1 MPIYAEFYKGEN
13 KSKYEQS
20 GFDATDNLDV
30 HSEIG
35 TAKAQLALASES
47 STPNENCISE
57 TLPNGDVFFASTES
71 GKIWKRAAS
80 NNAYSLVHTNTNGA
94 NKGIK
99 YFDGNL
105 YYVAANKLGKQ
116 AEGLAS
122 SESSWSSQDDSFGTL
137 STTPTY
143 APMFVLNLTLWIGA
157 GAFVDEV
164 DSSGTFAA
172 AALDLPAG
180 YSVTTLN
187 SSGSDLAIGTIRGT
201 GVSHSRIFI
210 WDTYSP
216 SWTVE
221 DDVDEIGINA
231 FIRADNV
238 LFAQCGTSGEIY
250 YWNGGSLQ
258 KFGRIRGV
266 TTAATGAHY
275 KTTAIDGKPLLGI
288 GSDIYSIYREY
299 NDLPNAFVHE
309 YTVTTGSVQSLGYAD
324 GTLLVSNGTNIDALD
339 TNRATATITTPISES
354 KAKNVIVR
362 YERLPSGSSIGIG
375 TKVDGASSFTS
386 QTTKTDTVKK
396 QVYFDGG
403 LGDVNFI
410 QAQIT
415 LTPNGANTPVIRSIE
430 II

>member
-1 MPIYAEFYKGEN
+1 
-13 KSKYEQS
+13 
-20 GFDATDNLDV
+20 
-30 HSEIG
+30 
-35 TAKAQLALASES
+35 
-47 STPNENCISE
+47 
-57 TLPNGDVFFASTES
+57 
-71 GKIWKRAAS
+71 
-80 NNAYSLVHTNTNGA
+80 
-94 NKGIK
+94 
-99 YFDGNL
+99 
-105 YYVAANKLGKQ
+105 
-116 AEGLAS
+116 
-122 SESSWSSQDDSFGTL
+122 
-137 STTPTY
+137 
-143 APMFVLNLTLWIGA
+143 MFVLNLTLWIGA

-250 YWNGGSLQ
+250 YWNGTQLE

-266 TTAATGAHY
+266 TTSAVGAHY
-275 KTTAIDGKPLLGI
+275 KVSAYNGKPLIGI
-288 GSDIYSIYREY
+288 GTDIYSIYREY
-299 NDLPNAFVHE
+299 SDLPNAIVHE
-309 YTVTTGSVQSLGYAD
+309 YTVTTGSVQSLGVGD
-324 GTLLVSNGTNIDALD
+324 GTLLVSTGDNIDYIS

-362 YERLPSGSSIGIG
+362 YESLPSGSSIGIG